1 MQERSAPDPPA
12 GGESPE
18 EVAARRRGD
27 PYLVY
32 ADNWGRRRVVSLPG
46 AWDRASVGRS
56 LDADIVL
63 GWDEKV
69 SAVHSWLE
77 RLGDDWLLVDDGL
90 SRNGSY
96 VNRERVTRRRLRDG
110 DELLFGSTTL
120 VFHAPFQ
127 QGRQSTV
134 VQEVPQEL
142 RRD

>member
-1 MQERSAPDPPA
+1 MHEGPAPDPPA
-12 GGESPE
+12 SESPE
-18 EVAARRRGD
+18 EAAARRRGD

-32 ADNWGRRRVVSLPG
+32 VDNWGRRRVVSLPSS
-46 AWDRASVGRS
+46 WDRASVGRS

-69 SAVHSWLE
+69 SSVHSWLE

-110 DELLFGSTTL
+110 DELRFGATTL

-127 QGRQSTV
+127 QGRESTV